1 MRNKL
6 ARGMKDA
13 IPICAGYLAV
23 GFTFGM
29 AAASQGIGAGGAAL
43 ISITNLTSAGQFA
56 GLTVIA
62 AAAPY
67 FEMALT
73 QLVINLRYAL
83 MALSLSQKL
92 EPGTGRLQRCIIA
105 FGITDEAFALVSTQ
119 EGKVSKYYIYGV
131 MSVCIAS
138 WTSGTFF
145 GAAAS
150 SALPP
155 AVSSAL
161 GIAIYGMFLAII
173 IPPAKKEKSIAI
185 VILIAIVLSSALYF
199 LPGLKEIS
207 PGFAIIICT
216 VLASSIGAIIHPIRE
231 EGVNP

>member
-1 MRNKL
+1 MRNEI

-29 AAASQGIGAGGAAL
+29 AAVSAGVTIGGATL
-43 ISITNLTSAGQFA
+43 ISFTNLTSAGQFA

-62 AAAPY
+62 AGAPY

-73 QLVINLRYAL
+73 QLIINLRYAL

-92 EPGTGRLQRCIIA
+92 DRSISRIERCVIA
-105 FGITDEAFALVSTQ
+105 FGITDEAFALISTQ
-119 EGKVSKYYIYGV
+119 EGKVEKYYIYGV

-138 WTSGTFF
+138 WTCGTFF

-173 IPPAKKEKSIAI
+173 IPPARKERSIAV
-185 VILIAIVLSSALYF
+185 VILIAVILSSALYW

-207 PGFAIIICT
+207 PGFTIVICT
-216 VLASSIGAIIHPIRE
+216 VLAASAGALLYPVEGE
-231 EGVNP
+231 EDC

>member
-1 MRNKL
+1 MRTEI

-29 AAASQGIGAGGAAL
+29 AAIASGATAGGATM
-43 ISITNLTSAGQFA
+43 ISFTNLTSAGQFA

-83 MALSLSQKL
+83 MSLSLSQKL
-92 EPGTGRLQRCIIA
+92 DDSITRAERCIIA
-105 FGITDEAFALVSTQ
+105 FSITDEAFALVSTQ
-119 EGKVSKYYIYGV
+119 SGRVGKHYIYGI

-138 WTSGTFF
+138 WTLGTFF
-145 GAAAS
+145 GAVAS

-173 IPPAKKEKSIAI
+173 IPPAKKEKSITA
-185 VILIAIVLSSALYF
+185 VILIAVILSSALRWIPV
-199 LPGLKEIS
+199 LNSIS

-216 VLASSIGAIIHPIRE
+216 MVASAAGALIHPVKE
-231 EGVNP
+231 EELYQ

>member
-1 MRNKL
+1 MRNEI

-29 AAASQGIGAGGAAL
+29 AAVSAGLTMGGATL
-43 ISITNLTSAGQFA
+43 ISFTNLTSAGQFA
-56 GLTVIA
+56 GLAVIA
-62 AAAPY
+62 AGAPY

-83 MALSLSQKL
+83 MSLSLSQKL
-92 EPGTGRLQRCIIA
+92 DTSITRIQRCIIA
-105 FGITDEAFALVSTQ
+105 FSITDEAVALVSTQ
-119 EGKVSKYYIYGV
+119 EGKVGKYYIYGV

-138 WTSGTFF
+138 WTCGTFF

-150 SALPP
+150 SALPV

-173 IPPAKKEKSIAI
+173 IPPARKEHSIAA
-185 VILIAIVLSSALYF
+185 VILIAVVLSSALHW
-199 LPGLKEIS
+199 LPGLKSIS
-207 PGFAIIICT
+207 PGFAIVICT
-216 VLASSIGAIIHPIRE
+216 ILAASAGALIHPVE
-231 EGVNP
+231 EEDNC

>member
-1 MRNKL
+1 MRSEVL
-6 ARGMKDA
+6 RGMKDA

-29 AAASQGIGAGGAAL
+29 AAISGGITVGGATL
-43 ISITNLTSAGQFA
+43 ISLTNLTSAGQFA
-56 GLTVIA
+56 GITVIA

-67 FEMALT
+67 IEMALT
-73 QLVINLRYAL
+73 QLIINLRYAL
-83 MALSLSQKL
+83 MSLSLSQKL
-92 EPGTGRLQRCIIA
+92 EPSIGRLRRCIIA

-119 EGKVSKYYIYGV
+119 EGKVNSHYIYGV

-138 WTSGTFF
+138 WTLGSFF

-150 SALPP
+150 SALP
-155 AVSSAL
+155 AAFSSAL

-173 IPPAKKEKSIAI
+173 IPPAKKEGSITA
-185 VILIAIVLSSALYF
+185 VIGIAVILSSALYWV
-199 LPGLKEIS
+199 PGLNRVS

-216 VLASSIGAIIHPIRE
+216 VLASAAGALIHPVKE
-231 EGVNP
+231 EELYS

>member
-1 MRNKL
+1 MRSEI

-29 AAASQGIGAGGAAL
+29 AAIKNGSTVAGATL
-43 ISITNLTSAGQFA
+43 ISFTNLTSAGQFA

-62 AAAPY
+62 AGAPY

-83 MALSLSQKL
+83 MSLSLSQKL
-92 EPGTGRLQRCIIA
+92 EPSISRPQRCIIA
-105 FGITDEAFALVSTQ
+105 FTITDEAFALVSTQ
-119 EGKVSKYYIYGV
+119 EGKVGRHYIYGI
-131 MSVCIAS
+131 MAVCVAS
-138 WTSGTFF
+138 WTCGTFF

-150 SALPP
+150 SALPT

-173 IPPAKKEKSIAI
+173 IPPAKKEKSIGA
-185 VILIAIVLSSALYF
+185 VILIAIVFSSALYWI
-199 LPGLKEIS
+199 PGLKEIS

-216 VLASSIGAIIHPIRE
+216 VLASAAGALIHPVKE
-231 EGVNP
+231 EELYS

>member
-1 MRNKL
+1 MKSEI

-29 AAASQGIGAGGAAL
+29 AAVSANITIGGATL
-43 ISITNLTSAGQFA
+43 ISLTNLTSAGQFA

-73 QLVINLRYAL
+73 QLIINLRYAL

-92 EPGTGRLQRCIIA
+92 EPSVTRAQRCVIA

-119 EGKVSKYYIYGV
+119 EGKVGKFYIYGV

-138 WTSGTFF
+138 WTCGTFF

-150 SALPP
+150 GALPP
-155 AVSSAL
+155 AISSAL

-173 IPPAKKEKSIAI
+173 IPPARKEKSIAA
-185 VILIAIVLSSALYF
+185 VILIAVVLSSALYW

-207 PGFAIIICT
+207 PGFAIINCT
-216 VLASSIGAIIHPIRE
+216 VLASCAGALIHPIRE
-231 EGVNP
+231 EERDS

>member
-1 MRNKL
+1 MRNEI

-29 AAASQGIGAGGAAL
+29 AAVSAGVTIGGATL
-43 ISITNLTSAGQFA
+43 ISFTNLTSAGQFA

-62 AAAPY
+62 AGAPY

-73 QLVINLRYAL
+73 QLIINLRYAL

-92 EPGTGRLQRCIIA
+92 DRSISRIERCVIA

-119 EGKVSKYYIYGV
+119 EGKVGKYYIYGV

-138 WTSGTFF
+138 WTCGTFF

-173 IPPAKKEKSIAI
+173 IPPARKERSIAV
-185 VILIAIVLSSALYF
+185 VILIAVILSSALYW

-207 PGFAIIICT
+207 PGFTIVICT
-216 VLASSIGAIIHPIRE
+216 VLAASAGALLYPVEGE
-231 EGVNP
+231 EDC

>member
-1 MRNKL
+1 MRNEI

-29 AAASQGIGAGGAAL
+29 AAVSAGLTMGGATL
-43 ISITNLTSAGQFA
+43 ISFTNLTSAGQFA
-56 GLTVIA
+56 GLAVIA
-62 AAAPY
+62 AGAPY

-83 MALSLSQKL
+83 MSLSLSQKL
-92 EPGTGRLQRCIIA
+92 DTSITRIQRCIIA

-119 EGKVSKYYIYGV
+119 EGKVGKYYIYGV

-138 WTSGTFF
+138 WTCGTFF

-150 SALPP
+150 SALPV

-173 IPPAKKEKSIAI
+173 IPPAA
-185 VILIAIVLSSALYF
+185 VILIAVVLSSALHW
-199 LPGLKEIS
+199 LPGLKAIS
-207 PGFAIIICT
+207 PGFAIVICT
-216 VLASSIGAIIHPIRE
+216 ILAASAGALIHPVE
-231 EGVNP
+231 EEDNC

>member
-1 MRNKL
+1 MRSEV

-29 AAASQGIGAGGAAL
+29 AAVSGGITIGGATL
-43 ISITNLTSAGQFA
+43 ISLTNLTSAGQFA

-73 QLVINLRYAL
+73 QLIINLRYAL

-92 EPGTGRLQRCIIA
+92 EPSVTRAQRCVIA

-119 EGKVSKYYIYGV
+119 EGKVGKFYIYGV
-131 MSVCIAS
+131 ISVCIAS
-138 WTSGTFF
+138 WTCGTFF
-145 GAAAS
+145 GAVAS
-150 SALPP
+150 GALPS
-155 AVSSAL
+155 AISSAL

-173 IPPAKKEKSIAI
+173 IPPARKHKSIAA
-185 VILIAIVLSSALYF
+185 VILIAVVLSSALYW

-207 PGFAIIICT
+207 PGLAIIICT
-216 VLASSIGAIIHPIRE
+216 VLASSAGALIHPIRE
-231 EGVNP
+231 EESGS

>member
-1 MRNKL
+1 MRNEI

-29 AAASQGIGAGGAAL
+29 AAVATGATAGGAAL
-43 ISITNLTSAGQFA
+43 ISFTNLTSAGQFA

-83 MALSLSQKL
+83 MSLSLSQKL
-92 EPGTGRLQRCIIA
+92 EPSITRVERCIIA
-105 FGITDEAFALVSTQ
+105 FSITDEAFALVSTQ
-119 EGKVSKYYIYGV
+119 DGRVGKHYIYGI

-145 GAAAS
+145 GAVAS
-150 SALPP
+150 SALPE

-173 IPPAKKEKSIAI
+173 ILPAKREKSITA
-185 VILIAIVLSSALYF
+185 VILIAVILSSVLRWVPV
-199 LPGLKEIS
+199 LDQIS

-216 VLASSIGAIIHPIRE
+216 MIASAAGAVIHPIKE
-231 EGVNP
+231 EELYS